1 LLVICASRSPLSS
14 PGFPLSFPF
23 SFASH
28 LFIYASRAFSP
39 SVSLGEIV
47 QQILAGTHCWLRMPF
62 NPLLLL
68 LPGFPL
74 CTLVFCSICRVA
86 IAMNVVILA
95 SLAPLRFVVCV

>member
-1 LLVICASRSPLSS
+1 MQAALFSRSV
-14 PGFPLSFPF
+14 F
-23 SFASH
+23 S
-28 LFIYASRAFSP
+28 
-39 SVSLGEIV
+39 GEIA

-68 LPGFPL
+68 LPRYFSVGWGS
-74 CTLVFCSICRVA
+74 SILRWVA